1 MKRAQQ
7 FWQANRNKLTP
18 AVRTSAAALGV
29 ITLAFICAMAPQ
41 TQVNAASNVFTI
53 KGVGTAGYLSKFLD
67 NYTIG
72 NSGIFEYLGN
82 IGIGTAAPQAK
93 LDVLGNVRIEG
104 TGSALIFP
112 DGSVV
117 HNRAELIGP
126 QGPAGPQGPTGA
138 TGAAGPT
145 GPTGPQ
151 GPAGANGVGHAY
163 TDTGSLLKQIDCGGL
178 NCSIFGVVLNG
189 SNPAVATLTVP
200 AGSYLI
206 FGKAQLNNDDSSD
219 QLASC
224 QLSTGDQ
231 TTVRLG
237 SGGSASFIQSVS
249 VQDTAVNVPDGT
261 TVTMNCNT
269 FKGIAQSPKLTA
281 IAVNTIN

>member
-7 FWQANRNKLTP
+7 FWQTNRNKLTT
-18 AVRTSAAALGV
+18 AVRTGMVALAV
-29 ITLAFICAMAPQ
+29 ITIAFIWAMTSQ
-41 TQVNAASNVFTI
+41 TRANAASSVFSI
-53 KGVGTAGYLSKFLD
+53 KGAGTAGYISKFLD
-67 NYTIG
+67 NSTIV
-72 NSGIFEYLGN
+72 NSGIFENLGN

-93 LDVLGNVRIEG
+93 LDVLGNVRIDG

-138 TGAAGPT
+138 TGPAGPS

-163 TDTGSLLKQIDCGGL
+163 V
-178 NCSIFGVVLNG
+178 SISDNLTLDNSFPVVA
-189 SNPAVATLTVP
+189 SVTVP

-206 FGKAQLNNDDSSD
+206 FGKTELLNFDGSD
-219 QLASC
+219 QDGIC
-224 QLSTGDQ
+224 KLSTGD
-231 TTVRLG
+231 TMTIRLG
-237 SGGSASFIQSVS
+237 AAVSAGCNESVS
-249 VQDTAVNVPDGT
+249 VQDTALNVPDGT
-261 TVTMNCNT
+261 TITMTCAT
-269 FKGIAQSPKLTA
+269 FNGGARTTKLTA
-281 IAVNTIN
+281 IAVNAIN

>member
-7 FWQANRNKLTP
+7 FWMANKLT
-18 AVRTSAAALGV
+18 AAIRTSAAALAV
-29 ITLAFICAMAPQ
+29 ITVVFLWATASQ
-41 TQVNAASNVFTI
+41 NQVKAASSAVTI
-53 KGVGTAGYLSKFLD
+53 KGIGTAGYLSKFLD
-67 NYTIG
+67 NSTIG

-82 IGIGTAAPQAK
+82 VGIGTATPQAK
-93 LDVLGNVRIEG
+93 LDVLGNVRIKG

-138 TGAAGPT
+138 TGPAGPT

-151 GPAGANGVGHAY
+151 GPAGANGVAHAY
-163 TDTGSLLKQIDCGGL
+163 TDTGSLVTKILCGL
-178 NCSIFGVVLNG
+178 NCSILGVKLDG
-189 SNPAVATLTVP
+189 SNPAVATVTVP

-206 FGKAQLNNDDSSD
+206 FGKAQLNNDDGSD
-219 QLASC
+219 QLGSC

-231 TTVRLG
+231 TSVRLG

-249 VQDTAVNVPDGT
+249 VQDTAINVPDGT
-261 TVTMNCNT
+261 TFTMNCGT
-269 FKGIAQSPKLTA
+269 FNGIAQNPKLTA
-281 IAVNTIN
+281 IEVNAIN

>member
-7 FWQANRNKLTP
+7 FWHANRNKVTT
-18 AVRTSAAALGV
+18 AVRASLVA
-29 ITLAFICAMAPQ
+29 ITIIAVAFIWAMTSQ
-41 TQVNAASNVFTI
+41 TQANAASSVFTI
-53 KGVGTAGYLSKFLD
+53 KGTGTAGYISKFLN

-138 TGAAGPT
+138 TGPAGAS

-151 GPAGANGVGHAY
+151 GPAGANGAGHAWV
-163 TDTGSLLKQIDCGGL
+163 DTGSYMTSSFNLD
-178 NCSIFGVVLNG
+178 
-189 SNPAVATLTVP
+189 PAVVINNSFPTVGTVTVS

-206 FGKAQLNNDDSSD
+206 FGKTWLQNADSSD
-219 QLASC
+219 QYGYC
-224 QLSTGDQ
+224 ELSTGFSTGDK
-231 TTVRLG
+231 TGVRLG
-237 SGGSASFIQSVS
+237 AIGNAGEGASVT
-249 VQDTAVNVPDGT
+249 VQDTALSVADGT
-261 TVTMNCNT
+261 QITMTCAT
-269 FKGIAQSPKLTA
+269 FKGWATNVKLTA
-281 IAVNTIN
+281 IAVDAIN

>member
-1 MKRAQQ
+1 MKRARQ
-7 FWQANRNKLTP
+7 FWQANRNKITT
-18 AVRTSAAALGV
+18 AVRTSAAALAV
-29 ITLAFICAMAPQ
+29 ITTAFIWAMTSQ
-41 TQVNAASNVFTI
+41 TQANAANSVFTI
-53 KGVGTAGYLSKFLD
+53 KGAGTAGYISKFLD
-67 NYTIG
+67 SSTIV

-82 IGIGTAAPQAK
+82 IGIGTAVPQAK

-138 TGAAGPT
+138 TGPAGPS

-163 TDTGSLLKQIDCGGL
+163 VDSKLEVALD
-178 NCSIFGVVLNG
+178 NSFPVVA
-189 SNPAVATLTVP
+189 SVTVP

-206 FGKAQLNNDDSSD
+206 FGKAWLWNSDGSD
-219 QLASC
+219 QDGIC
-224 QLSTGDQ
+224 KLSTGDE
-231 TTVRLG
+231 TEARLG
-237 SGGSASFIQSVS
+237 AGGNAGWLQSMS
-249 VQDTAVNVPDGT
+249 LQDTALSVPDGT
-261 TVTMNCNT
+261 TITMTCAT
-269 FKGIAQSPKLTA
+269 FNGFADNPKLTV
-281 IAVNTIN
+281 IAVDAIN

>member
-7 FWQANRNKLTP
+7 FWYANRKKLTP
-18 AVRTSAAALGV
+18 ALGTSAVALTM
-29 ITLAFICAMAPQ
+29 ITAAFIWTVTSQ
-41 TQVNAASNVFTI
+41 TPANAASNVFTI
-53 KGVGTAGYLSKFLD
+53 KGVGTAGYISKFLD

-82 IGIGTAAPQAK
+82 VGIGTAAPQAK

-126 QGPAGPQGPTGA
+126 QGPAGPQGPMGA
-138 TGAAGPT
+138 TGPAGPT

-151 GPAGANGVGHAY
+151 GPAGADGVGHAY
-163 TDTGSLLKQIDCGGL
+163 VDTGSYMTSSFNTD
-178 NCSIFGVVLNG
+178 
-189 SNPAVATLTVP
+189 PAVVINNSFPTVASVTVS

-206 FGKAQLNNDDSSD
+206 FGKTWLQNADSSD
-219 QLASC
+219 QYGYCELN
-224 QLSTGDQ
+224 TGFSNGDK
-231 TTVRLG
+231 TGVRLG
-237 SGGSASFIQSVS
+237 AIGNAGEGASVT
-249 VQDTAVNVPDGT
+249 VQDTALSVADGT
-261 TVTMNCNT
+261 QITMTCAT
-269 FKGIAQSPKLTA
+269 FKGWATNVKLTA
-281 IAVNTIN
+281 IAVGAIN

>member
-7 FWQANRNKLTP
+7 FWHANRNKLTTIRAGVVAVGLITAVFIWAVASQTP
-18 AVRTSAAALGV
+18 ANG
-29 ITLAFICAMAPQ
+29 
-41 TQVNAASNVFTI
+41 ASSVFTI
-53 KGVGTAGYLSKFLD
+53 KGTGTAGYISKFLN

-72 NSGIFEYLGN
+72 NSGIFESLGN
-82 IGIGTAAPQAK
+82 VGIGTAVPQAK

-126 QGPAGPQGPTGA
+126 QGPMGPQGPTGA
-138 TGAAGPT
+138 TGPTGST

-163 TDTGSLLKQIDCGGL
+163 VDSNDSAVTLDGS
-178 NCSIFGVVLNG
+178 SPVVA
-189 SNPAVATLTVP
+189 SVTVP

-206 FGKAQLNNDDSSD
+206 FGKTNLFNNDGSG
-219 QLASC
+219 QTASC
-224 QLSTGDQ
+224 KLSTGDI
-231 TTVRLG
+231 VRTRLEAAPDG
-237 SGGSASFIQSVS
+237 QDSVS
-249 VQDTAVNVPDGT
+249 LQDTALNVPDAT
-261 TVTMNCNT
+261 TITMTCAT
-269 FKGIAQSPKLTA
+269 FNGGAEFTKLTVIVVDA
-281 IAVNTIN
+281 IN